1 MVVEH
6 LCSMQQTLDLTL
18 TSTKK
23 GDKTTKQTHQQL
35 QEQIGNSGL
44 LRFLYNDIMVKNTT
58 EVLILN

>member
-1 MVVEH
+1 
-6 LCSMQQTLDLTL
+6 MQQTLDLTL